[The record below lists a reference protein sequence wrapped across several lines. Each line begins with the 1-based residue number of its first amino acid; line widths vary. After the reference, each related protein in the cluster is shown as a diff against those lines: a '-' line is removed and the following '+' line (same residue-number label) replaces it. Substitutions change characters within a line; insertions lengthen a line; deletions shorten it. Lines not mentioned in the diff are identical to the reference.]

1 MDSAVHQHSCGHQYA
16 ALDCWYHLQT
26 FWSTVSDER
35 VAKMTPDP
43 CRQTSEENKTKL
55 NFHDKQQHNYFNC
68 SPRLFFF
75 FFHSAARRWA
85 KLCNHNQAS
94 SVWTWRRAVSWNC
107 CSFTCSKKTVGNK
120 KIITYIVW
128 FSGREM
134 LYNARRKW
142 QRRKINKLQ
151 SAERRWLYTPRQVFQ
166 NVTSPEKMTYFKE
179 GALNK
184 YTNISPQQQ

>member
-1 MDSAVHQHSCGHQYA
+1 MNVWLKWPLTPAGR
-16 ALDCWYHLQT
+16 HL
-26 FWSTVSDER
+26 
-35 VAKMTPDP
+35 K
-43 CRQTSEENKTKL
+43 KIKL
-55 NFHDKQQHNYFNC
+55 NWISMTNNNTTISTARQD
-68 SPRLFFF
+68 FFF
-75 FFHSAARRWA
+75 SSFIPLQEGGLSCATTTRPALSEHDAELFPETVAVLHVARR
-85 KLCNHNQAS
+85 L
-94 SVWTWRRAVSWNC
+94 
-107 CSFTCSKKTVGNK
+107 GNK

-128 FSGREM
+128 FSGREV